1 MSTMDLHY
9 QDQLWAAAL
18 IGKPYKE
25 DGEGPDA
32 FNCWGLVRWVF
43 NNVYG
48 IPMPYIN
55 VGASETKSSRE
66 AAIRAVERETG
77 WRSCV
82 DTRPQDRDILLMYGP
97 YGRHVALALK
107 ANDGLHVLHAIED
120 VGVTLTPFSEMWFM
134 CFRDITIWRKA

>member
-1 MSTMDLHY
+1 MSVVDLNY
-9 QDQLWAAAL
+9 ADQHWALAL
-18 IGKPYKE
+18 IGKPYE
-25 DGEGPDA
+25 NGGEGPDA

-43 NNVYG
+43 GNVYG

-55 VGASETKSSRE
+55 VGEAETRTSRE

-77 WRSCV
+77 WRACI

-97 YGRHVALALK
+97 HGRHVGLALK
-107 ANDGLHVLHAIED
+107 VNGGLHVLHSLED
-120 VGVTLTPFSEMWFM
+120 VGVTLTPFGELWFM